1 MPLAPA
7 PPAKYYVK
15 LENSNTVVHF
25 NPPAT
30 LDGLIGVI
38 ANPDPSGNGYYPVY
52 VSDCVDQ
59 PQFIQATIKGRF
71 PIYRSDEILTVWQSA
86 RGKIASQSAV
96 PKRLP

>member
-1 MPLAPA
+1 M
-7 PPAKYYVK
+7 
-15 LENSNTVVHF
+15 ER
-25 NPPAT
+25 
-30 LDGLIGVI
+30 
-38 ANPDPSGNGYYPVY
+38 GYYPVY